1 MVKKS
6 ILLASTVLGRVS
18 NAYANTM
25 AGGKLF
31 ICATPQPTNLTQ
43 NQYEALV
50 WVQVKGV
57 GNHGETGT
65 SQNVVSY
72 NTWDTLFSDKGKGI
86 ANAGDPVVE
95 VARIAADPG
104 QALMRTAAAAGNQQ
118 YYAFKIERNDAP
130 SGGTPT
136 KLYNRGLVTGP
147 VNPNGENEAFD
158 LERYTLGLVQEQ
170 ITVNPSNVSLSGTPA
185 TGTEGAAYTF
195 TPTITGGTGPFAAEW
210 YGENLAPFAV
220 DINATTGALT
230 ATAVGAAGT
239 LDGVIII
246 TDSLGARATLPVSI
260 TFDAA

>member
-1 MVKKS
+1 MKMKAL
-6 ILLASTVLGRVS
+6 LLAATVLGFVS
-18 NAYANTM
+18 NAHANTM

-31 ICATPQPTNLTQ
+31 ICATPQPANLTQ
-43 NQYEALV
+43 MEYEALA

-65 SQNVVSY
+65 SQNVVGY
-72 NTWDTLFSDKGKGI
+72 NTWDSLFTDKGKGI

-136 KLYNRGLVTGP
+136 KVYNRGLVTGP

-170 ITVNPSNVSLSGTPA
+170 ITVNPSNIALTGTPTA
-185 TGTEGAAYTF
+185 GTEGAAYTF
-195 TPTITGGTGPFAAEW
+195 TPAIVGGTGPYVTEW
-210 YGENLAPFAV
+210 YGDNLLPFAIA
-220 DINATTGALT
+220 INGTTGALT
-230 ATAVGAAGT
+230 SADVGKDGV
-239 LDGVIII
+239 LDGVIIV
-246 TDSLGARATLPVSI
+246 TDSLGARGTLPVHI
-260 TFDAA
+260 TFAPE